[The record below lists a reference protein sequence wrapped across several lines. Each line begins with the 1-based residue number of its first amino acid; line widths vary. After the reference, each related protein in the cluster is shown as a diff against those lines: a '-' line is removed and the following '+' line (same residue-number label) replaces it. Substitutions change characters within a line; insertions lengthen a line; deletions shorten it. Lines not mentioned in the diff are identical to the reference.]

1 MRALFATTSA
11 VVLAMVVGTASAGAL
26 TLTAPATVRGAA
38 TQIGVAQNVARVCRD
53 VCNDFG
59 QCRRQCWN
67 EPSARAYDDD
77 DPPPRVYYDRRRY
90 DPPGVGIYVPGVG
103 IELGR
108 PRW

>member
-1 MRALFATTSA
+1 MRILFVA
-11 VVLAMVVGTASAGAL
+11 ASALALLAGVAPTGAI
-26 TLTAPATVRGAA
+26 TLTEPASVRSAA
-38 TQIGVAQNVARVCRD
+38 TQIDATQRVARVCRD

-67 EPSARAYDDD
+67 EPSARVYDDD

-90 DPPGVGIYVPGVG
+90 DPPGVGIYGPGIG